1 MKMRPLMLSLALLPA
16 FALTAGCETT
26 AETKPA
32 PETAPKAAMDPQ
44 AAAFEQALAAAKAA
58 NKAAAELHNEWR
70 DTAKIIS
77 AAEQA
82 AAKGD
87 YATAIKLA
95 NKAEEQGKLAVQ
107 QARDNANA
115 GNPSYLY

>member
-1 MKMRPLMLSLALLPA
+1 MKTRSLMLAMALLPA
-16 FALTAGCETT
+16 IALTGCQT
-26 AETKPA
+26 AETKEAAA
-32 PETAPKAAMDPQ
+32 PETAMAPQ
-44 AAAFEQALAAAKAA
+44 AAAFQKALAAAKKA
-58 NKAAAELHNEWR
+58 NKAAAALKNEWR
-70 DTAKIIS
+70 DTAKIIK
-77 AAEQA
+77 AAEKA

-95 NKAEEQGKLAVQ
+95 NKAEEQGRLAVQ

>member
-1 MKMRPLMLSLALLPA
+1 MKTRSLMLAMALLPA
-16 FALTAGCETT
+16 IALTGCQT
-26 AETKPA
+26 AETK
-32 PETAPKAAMDPQ
+32 E
-44 AAAFEQALAAAKAA
+44 AAAALK
-58 NKAAAELHNEWR
+58 NEWR
-70 DTAKIIS
+70 DTAKIIK
-77 AAEQA
+77 AAEKA

-95 NKAEEQGKLAVQ
+95 NKAEEQGRLAVQ